1 MTVTFRCGHRRELPD
16 AFAGVPRCGECP
28 ETVVARV
35 RVRPPTFVGTVRGP
49 CATYQDLGALPVDL
63 RSKGARDGE

>member
-28 ETVVARV
+28 ETVVSRV
-35 RVRPPTFVGTVRGP
+35 KVRPPAFVGTVRGP
-49 CATYQDLGALPVDL
+49 FARYQDLEPIPVTL
-63 RSKGARDGE
+63 RSEQTHGE